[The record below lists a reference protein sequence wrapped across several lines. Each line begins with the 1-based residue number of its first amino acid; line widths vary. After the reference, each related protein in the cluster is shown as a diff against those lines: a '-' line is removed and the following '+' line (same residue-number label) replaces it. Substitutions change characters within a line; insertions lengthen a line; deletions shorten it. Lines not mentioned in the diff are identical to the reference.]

1 MTALIT
7 FTSLGT
13 DTGPFSLYS
22 DTDGFISPFET
33 GVSKASLLAGYS
45 TALVPDFTSVVRVKS
60 EEGCL
65 NYVDVVFSQAICLG
79 YDDIKEEVACL
90 AECSTYYI
98 PAGNT
103 TFDNLFAD
111 PGLTTRPP
119 DGFYSDGFTILY
131 LVGGIVVAG
140 GFCSEVLPTTTT
152 TSTTTL

>member
-22 DTDGFISPFET
+22 DTDGFIASFET

-60 EEGCL
+60 EGSCG
-65 NYVDVVFSQAICLG
+65 NYVDVNFSQAVCLG
-79 YDDIKEEVACL
+79 YDELDPSEACVV
-90 AECSTYYI
+90 ECSTFYI

-103 TFDNLFAD
+103 SFDNLFTD

-119 DGFYSDGFTILY
+119 DGYYSDGITVLKIIE
-131 LVGGIVVAG
+131 GIVADG
-140 GFCSEVLPTTTT
+140 NMCSYYTT
-152 TSTTTL
+152 TSTTTI